1 MHRKLWKS
9 VVLAM
14 VASLAAW
21 AQADPD
27 VIPDRYIVVLRD
39 NVPASLPVAAQAARL
54 PGVALLHVYEHAL
67 KGFSAT
73 IPAGQL

>member
-27 VIPDRYIVVLRD
+27 VIPDRYIRGA
-39 NVPASLPVAAQAARL
+39 PR
-54 PGVALLHVYEHAL
+54 
-67 KGFSAT
+67 
-73 IPAGQL
+73 